1 MRELCAGRATTLS
14 RLCSGCSCRF
24 LLPGTATPSAGAG
37 GLQVP
42 ANMDPS
48 TVDANKPHRP
58 HLVGAK
64 AEKRAIAVKKK
75 KGIEPEKNRKDS
87 RVGGGVW

>member
-1 MRELCAGRATTLS
+1 
-14 RLCSGCSCRF
+14 
-24 LLPGTATPSAGAG
+24 
-37 GLQVP
+37 
-42 ANMDPS
+42 MDPS

-87 RVGGGVW
+87 RVGGGAY